1 MKIILEKILE
11 QIDYDQL
18 NNWQLPSISCFSENK
33 NLEVFPYQK
42 QALKNIT
49 KALYLSF
56 KTFQNGNA
64 SPDKQT
70 LHTKYKEYGLKDKAF
85 AARKFTN
92 NKDKSIGN
100 TSGRFKFFQNYS
112 KDYKVLGG
120 GTEEYVADAAFLN
133 RACFW
138 MSTGSGKS
146 IVLIKTIELLDYLQK
161 QKLIPRK
168 EIMLLLPREDL
179 IKQFKREI
187 EEFNKSRERKIELI
201 NLINYEDDKQGFN
214 YDHSIKV
221 YYYRS
226 DLLRDERKESILDYR
241 NYDNEGNWYIF
252 LDEAHRGEKENSSA
266 QNYVSVL
273 SRNGFLFNFSATFTE
288 NIDYSTTCFNFNLEK
303 FISEGY
309 GKNLYLSHACFT
321 FAAEKNE
328 LSEIEKQQQV
338 LKSLL
343 AFTLIKKSKKQG
355 YYHDPLLITLVNSI
369 NTADSDLLLFFKK
382 IEEIAT
388 DSIAY
393 QIFDKA
399 KDEFEQELSDNKKYI
414 FGQEKFS
421 FDKEL
426 FDKIILK
433 DLLENIFNTKK
444 PGKIELLEGE
454 KEKEIVLKLETTDK
468 PFALIKIGDA
478 KKFQR
483 EKLGGNYQYVTS
495 PEKKTVFQGI
505 NDNEDINLLL
515 GSRSFYEGWDSNR
528 PNVINMINIGGKE
541 AKKFVLQSIGRGVRI
556 EPVKGKRKRLPENDT
571 NKNRLLETLF
581 IFATDKNSI
590 ASIVETIEEQKT
602 KDEELKGIFKNT
614 PHFELYIPKYE
625 EEAPRNN
632 FAKFNLSE
640 QTKENIREYIK
651 EFNKNLLLLKHDIS
665 LENLNLL
672 LEKIGDDNFF
682 QIKEDNVYNDMDF
695 LFNKLISHTAVKN
708 KKFSGLK
715 ELEDEIIH
723 FKHIKISNLET
734 ENVELLNSEIE
745 DVKTGKK
752 KEAEFREL
760 KIKNIAKHYYLPLI
774 YSRKE
779 KIDYIN
785 HIIVNESEVKFIQA
799 LEKYIS
805 RENISS
811 EWMFSKIDET
821 LDEKIGIP
829 YFYRKD
835 NRYRKFFPDF
845 IFWIKKGNNYKII
858 FIDPKGTSHADYE
871 NKVDDFE
878 KLFLSL
884 NTPYPYKGLN
894 IEFDLRLYTDDTNNP
909 IGGKY
914 KKYWHTNGDFSFLK

>member
-33 NLEVFPYQK
+33 NLDGFPYQK
-42 QALKNIT
+42 EALKNIT
-49 KALYLSF
+49 KTLYLSF

-70 LHTKYKEYGLKDKAF
+70 LHAKYKEYGLEDKAF
-85 AARKFTN
+85 AVCKFTN
-92 NKDKSIGN
+92 NKDKNIGN
-100 TSGRFKFFQNYS
+100 TSKRFKFFQNYS
-112 KDYKVLGG
+112 KDYKVLGK

-146 IVLIKTIELLDYLQK
+146 IVLIKTIELLDYLQR
-161 QKLIPRK
+161 QNLIPRK

-179 IKQFKREI
+179 IKQFKKEI

-201 NLINYEDDKQGFN
+201 NLIKYEDNKQDFN
-214 YDHSIKV
+214 YDCFIKV

-241 NYDNEGNWYIF
+241 NYDNKGNWYIF
-252 LDEAHRGEKENSSA
+252 LDEAHRGEKENSSM

-288 NIDYSTTCFNFNLEK
+288 NIDYLTTCFNFNLEK

-309 GKNLYLSHACFT
+309 GKNLYLSPAYFT
-321 FAAEKNE
+321 FASEINE
-328 LSEIEKQQQV
+328 LTETEKQKEV

-355 YYHDPLLITLVNSI
+355 YYHNPLLITLVNSI
-369 NTADSDLLLFFKK
+369 NTDESDLLLFFKK

-388 DSIAY
+388 GNIAR
-393 QIFDKA
+393 QIFDSA
-399 KDEFEQELSDNKKYI
+399 KDEL
-414 FGQEKFS
+414 GQEELP
-421 FDKEL
+421 FDTEL
-426 FDKIILK
+426 FDKITLK

-444 PGKIELLEGE
+444 HGKIELAEGE

-483 EKLGGNYQYVTS
+483 EKLGDNYQYVTS
-495 PEKKTVFQGI
+495 PEKKIIFQGI
-505 NDNEDINLLL
+505 NENEDINLLL

-556 EPVKGKRKRLPENDT
+556 EPVKGERKRLSANDT
-571 NKNRLLETLF
+571 NKNILLETLF

-590 ASIVETIEEQKT
+590 ANIVETIKEQKT
-602 KDEELKGIFKNT
+602 KGEELKGIFKNKK
-614 PHFELYIPKYE
+614 PFELYIPVYKE
-625 EEAPRNN
+625 ETPRNN
-632 FAKFNLSE
+632 FTKFNLSKN
-640 QTKENIREYIK
+640 TLENIRKYIK
-651 EFNKNLLLLKHDIS
+651 NFNKNLLLLKYDIS

-672 LEKIGDDNFF
+672 LEKIDDDNSF

-695 LFNKLISHTAVKN
+695 LFNKLISHTAIKN
-708 KKFSGLK
+708 KIFSGLK

-723 FKHIKISNLET
+723 FKHIKISNLGT
-734 ENVELLNSEIE
+734 EDVELLNSEIE
-745 DVKTGKK
+745 NVRTGKK
-752 KEAEFREL
+752 NEAEFRREL
-760 KIKNIAKHYYLPLI
+760 KIKNIEKHYYLPLI
-774 YSRKE
+774 YSKKE

-785 HIIVNESEVKFIQA
+785 HIIVNQSEVKFIQA
-799 LEKYIS
+799 LEKYINQK
-805 RENISS
+805 NISS
-811 EWMFSKIDET
+811 EWIFSKIDET
-821 LDEKIGIP
+821 LDEEIGIP

-845 IFWIKKGNNYKII
+845 LFWIKKGNDYKII
-858 FIDPKGTSHADYE
+858 FIDPKGTSYTDYE
-871 NKVDDFE
+871 NKVDGFE
-878 KLFLSL
+878 KLLLNL
-884 NTPYPYKGLN
+884 NTPYKGLN
-894 IEFDLRLYTDDTNNP
+894 IEFDLRFYNDDISP
-909 IGGKY
+909 IGEKY
-914 KKYWHTNGDFSFLK
+914 KKYWCSYSYEDFSFLE

>member
-18 NNWQLPSISCFSENK
+18 NNWQLPSISYFSENK
-33 NLEVFPYQK
+33 DLDGFPYQK
-42 QALKNIT
+42 EALKNIT

-56 KTFQNGNA
+56 KTFQNGNT

-70 LHTKYKEYGLKDKAF
+70 LHTKYKEYGLEDKVFSVCKF
-85 AARKFTN
+85 AN
-92 NKDKSIGN
+92 NKDKNIGN

-112 KDYKVLGG
+112 KDYKVLGEG
-120 GTEEYVADAAFLN
+120 SEEYVTDAAFLN

-146 IVLIKTIELLDYLQK
+146 IVLIKTIELLDHLQK
-161 QKLIPRK
+161 QNLIPKK

-179 IKQFKREI
+179 IKQFKIEI
-187 EEFNKSRERKIELI
+187 EGFNKNRERKIELI
-201 NLINYEDDKQGFN
+201 NLINYEDDKKGFN

-241 NYDNEGNWYIF
+241 NYDNTGNWYIF
-252 LDEAHRGEKENSSA
+252 LDEAHRGEKENSSM
-266 QNYVSVL
+266 QSYVSVL

-309 GKNLYLSHACFT
+309 GKNLYLSHAYFN
-321 FAAEKNE
+321 FASEINE
-328 LSEIEKQQQV
+328 LSEIEKQKQV

-355 YYHDPLLITLVNSI
+355 CYHNPLLTTLVNSI
-369 NTADSDLLLFFKK
+369 NTDNSDLLLFFKK
-382 IEEIAT
+382 IEEIAAGNIT
-388 DSIAY
+388 S
-393 QIFDKA
+393 QIFDNA
-399 KDEFEQELSDNKKYI
+399 KDEFGQELLKNKKYVL
-414 FGQEKFS
+414 GQEELS
-421 FDKEL
+421 FDIEL
-426 FDKIILK
+426 FDKIILQ

-444 PGKIELLEGE
+444 HGKIELLEGE
-454 KEKEIVLKLETTDK
+454 TGKEIVLKLETTDK

-483 EKLGGNYQYVTS
+483 EKLGDNYQYLTS
-495 PEKKTVFQGI
+495 PEKKTVFQEI
-505 NDNEDINLLL
+505 NENDDINLLL

-556 EPVKGKRKRLPENDT
+556 EPVKGERKRLPAG
-571 NKNRLLETLF
+571 NKNKNILLETLF

-590 ASIVETIEEQKT
+590 ANIVETIKEQKT
-602 KDEELKGIFKNT
+602 KGEELKGIVKHT
-614 PHFELYIPKYE
+614 PPFELYIPKYE
-625 EEAPRNN
+625 EETPRNN
-632 FAKFNLSE
+632 FAKFNLS
-640 QTKENIREYIK
+640 KKALENIRKYIK
-651 EFNKNLLLLKHDIS
+651 NFNKNLLLLKHDIS

-672 LEKIGDDNFF
+672 LEKIDDDNSF

-695 LFNKLISHTAVKN
+695 LFNKLISHTAIKN
-708 KKFSGLK
+708 KIFSGLK

-723 FKHIKISNLET
+723 FKHIKIFNLGT
-734 ENVELLNSEIE
+734 EDVELLNSEIE
-745 DVKTGKK
+745 NVKTGKK
-752 KEAEFREL
+752 NEAKFREL

-774 YSRKE
+774 YSRTE

-785 HIIVNESEVKFIQA
+785 HIIVNESEVKFIQD
-799 LEKYIS
+799 LEKYIN

-821 LDEKIGIP
+821 LDEEIGIP

-845 IFWIKKGNNYKII
+845 IFWIKKGNDYKII
-858 FIDPKGTSHADYE
+858 FIDPKGTSRTDYE

-878 KLFLSL
+878 KLFPNL
-884 NTPYPYKGLN
+884 NIPYKGLN
-894 IEFDLRLYTDDTNNP
+894 IKFDLRFYNDDTNP
-909 IGGKY
+909 IGEKY
-914 KKYWHTNGDFSFLK
+914 KKYWYTDEDFSFLE

>member
-11 QIDYDQL
+11 QIDYEQL
-18 NNWQLPSISCFSENK
+18 NNWQLPNISCFSENK
-33 NLEVFPYQK
+33 NLDEFPYQK
-42 QALKNIT
+42 EALKNIT
-49 KALYLSF
+49 KTLYLSF
-56 KTFQNGNA
+56 KNFQNGDT

-70 LHTKYKEYGLKDKAF
+70 LHKKYKEYGLEEKAF
-85 AARKFTN
+85 AVCKFTN

-100 TSGRFKFFQNYS
+100 ASSRFKFFQNYS
-112 KDYKVLGG
+112 KDYKVLGE

-138 MSTGSGKS
+138 MATGSGKS
-146 IVLIKTIELLDYLQK
+146 IVLIKTIELLDHLQK
-161 QKLIPRK
+161 QNLIPRK

-179 IKQFKREI
+179 IKQFKVEI
-187 EEFNKSRERKIELI
+187 EGFNKSRERKIELI

-214 YDHSIKV
+214 YDYSIKV

-226 DLLRDERKESILDYR
+226 DLLRDERKESILDYK
-241 NYDNEGNWYIF
+241 NYDNKGNWYIF
-252 LDEAHRGEKENSSA
+252 LDEAHRGEKENSSM

-288 NIDYSTTCFNFNLEK
+288 NIDYLTTCFNFNLEK

-309 GKNLYLSHACFT
+309 GKNLYLSCTYFN
-321 FAAEKNE
+321 FADEKNE
-328 LSEIEKQQQV
+328 LSEIEKQKEV

-343 AFTLIKKSKKQG
+343 AFTLIKKSKKQE
-355 YYHDPLLITLVNSI
+355 YYHNPLLITLVNSI
-369 NTADSDLLLFFKK
+369 NTDDSDLLLFFKK
-382 IEEIAT
+382 IEEIAAG
-388 DSIAY
+388 SITS
-393 QIFDKA
+393 QIFDNA
-399 KDEFEQELSDNKKYI
+399 KNEFGQELLNNKKYI
-414 FGQEKFS
+414 LGREELS
-421 FDKEL
+421 FDIKL

-444 PGKIELLEGE
+444 HGKIELLEGE
-454 KEKEIVLKLETTDK
+454 KEKEIILKLETTDK

-478 KKFQR
+478 RKFQR
-483 EKLGGNYQYVTS
+483 EKLGGNYQYIIS
-495 PEKKTVFQGI
+495 PEKKTIFQGI
-505 NDNEDINLLL
+505 NENEDINLLL

-556 EPVKGKRKRLPENDT
+556 EPVTGRRKRLYANDT
-571 NKNRLLETLF
+571 NKNILLETLF

-590 ASIVETIEEQKT
+590 ASIVETIKEQKT
-602 KDEELKGIFKNT
+602 KGEELKGIFKNT
-614 PHFELYIPKYE
+614 SPFELYIPEYK

-632 FAKFNLSE
+632 FTKFNLSKK
-640 QTKENIREYIK
+640 TLENIRKYIK
-651 EFNKNLLLLKHDIS
+651 DFNKNLLLLKHDIS

-672 LEKIGDDNFF
+672 LEKIDDDNSF
-682 QIKEDNVYNDMDF
+682 QVKEDNDYYNMDF
-695 LFNKLISHTAVKN
+695 LFNRLISHTAVKN
-708 KKFSGLK
+708 KIFSRPK

-723 FKHIKISNLET
+723 FKHIKISNLGT
-734 ENVELLNSEIE
+734 EDIKLLNSEIE
-745 DVKTGKK
+745 NVKTGKK
-752 KEAEFREL
+752 NEAEFKEL

-774 YSRKE
+774 YSRTE

-785 HIIVNESEVKFIQA
+785 HIIVNESEVKFIQD
-799 LEKYIS
+799 LEKYIN

-821 LDEKIGIP
+821 LDEEIGIP

-845 IFWIKKGNNYKII
+845 IFWIKKGNDYKII
-858 FIDPKGTSHADYE
+858 FIDPKGTSHTDYE

-878 KLFLSL
+878 KLLL
-884 NTPYPYKGLN
+884 NLNIPYKGLN
-894 IEFDLRLYTDDTNNP
+894 IKFDLRFYSDDISP
-909 IGGKY
+909 IGEKY
-914 KKYWHTNGDFSFLK
+914 KKHWYPYGDFSFLK